1 MTSDQPLVKCP
12 ECFGGNLE
20 PRGENWFCRDCDK
33 SFEAAGVQLS
43 APEKPAP
50 RRPRRPPK

>member
-43 APEKPAP
+43 APAKPAP